1 MVHAKSLLAML
12 RIMTSSKVDRATL
25 RAKDLLRSD
34 GRYVKKNIQRHLRGP
49 AACHKDMTMHGKS
62 TFPQF

>member
-1 MVHAKSLLAML
+1 MVHAKPLLAKTRMT
-12 RIMTSSKVDRATL
+12 TSSKVDTATL

-34 GRYVKKNIQRHLRGP
+34 DQYVKKNIQRHLRQR

-62 TFPQF
+62 MFPQY